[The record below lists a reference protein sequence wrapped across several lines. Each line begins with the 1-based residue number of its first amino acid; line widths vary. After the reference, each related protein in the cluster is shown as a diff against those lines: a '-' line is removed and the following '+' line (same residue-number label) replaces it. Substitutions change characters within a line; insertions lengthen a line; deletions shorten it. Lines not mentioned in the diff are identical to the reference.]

1 MFKIEVNEDISLELL
16 DLHHAQDI
24 FDCCSSQREY
34 LGKFLPWVP
43 YIKELQ
49 DTKNHIIQQKKNWA
63 ENKSFDC
70 AIVYQGKVCGIIGVH
85 EIPKAHGTASI
96 GYWLSED
103 FRGKHIVTPSVHKLI
118 EVLFHYYSCHRIVIR
133 CATDNEHSQKIAE
146 RLGFQ
151 KEGILRGAEYI
162 NGAHKDHFI
171 FSLLKTDNQ

>member
-1 MFKIEVNEDISLELL
+1 MFKIEVNEDICLELL
-16 DLHHAQDI
+16 DLHHTQDI

-34 LGKFLPWVP
+34 LSKFLPWVA
-43 YIKELQ
+43 YINNIQ
-49 DTKNHIIQQKKNWA
+49 DTKNYIIQQKKNWA

-70 AIVYQGKVCGIIGVH
+70 AIVYQGKVCGIVGTH

-96 GYWLSED
+96 GYWLSKD
-103 FRGKHIVTPSVHKLI
+103 FQGKHIVTPSVHKLI
-118 EVLFHYYSCHRIVIR
+118 EVLFNYYSCHRIVIR

-171 FSLLKTDNQ
+171 FSLLKTDIQ